1 MTSSLDQLTYR
12 PFTLADLP
20 HLADIDRSE
29 EITIGYRVEGGKLVS
44 EPVDR
49 KRPRWDEAMLER
61 QRVRTQELLER
72 GGQAVGAFAVD
83 PEAPGRERLAGF
95 ATLGHSFRGPAQDYL
110 HLDLL
115 YVSRAYRRHGLA
127 SRLMEEIE
135 RLARERG
142 ARRLYISA
150 TPSGS
155 AVNFYFSRG
164 AHLAETPDPELHAME
179 PHDIP
184 LMLEL

>member
-1 MTSSLDQLTYR
+1 MATEGVHLVFRALT
-12 PFTLADLP
+12 LSDLT
-20 HLADIDRSE
+20 HLAEIDRSE
-29 EITIGYRVEGGKLVS
+29 EITIGYRVEGGKLIS

-61 QRVRTQELLER
+61 YRLRTQDLLER
-72 GGQAVGAFAVD
+72 GGQAVGAFDAD
-83 PEAPGRERLAGF
+83 PEAPGGERLAGF
-95 ATLGHSFRGPAQDYL
+95 ATLGHSFRGPEQDYL

-115 YVSRAYRRHGLA
+115 YVSRDYRRRGVA
-127 SRLMEEIE
+127 SRLMDEIE
-135 RLARERG
+135 RMARERG

-155 AVNFYFSRG
+155 ALGFYFSRG
-164 AHLAETPDPELHAME
+164 AHLAEVPDPELHAME